1 MNIKLFLE
9 ICQEFFDA
17 MYSPLIEDII
27 ENDVIQ
33 DEEKCW
39 QDNEWQDN
47 EWEERELN
55 MFGYIFNHKNKI
67 E

>member
-9 ICQEFFDA
+9 ICEEFFDA
-17 MYSPLIEDII
+17 IYSPLIEDII

-39 QDNEWQDN
+39 QDNEWE